1 MAFCVTHSLTLTHAS
16 AACTLLAQIQSG
28 RSNLKLA
35 GVSIGDGA
43 IDPRTQFTGF
53 GKNHTQIE
61 QIEC

>member
-1 MAFCVTHSLTLTHAS
+1 M
-16 AACTLLAQIQSG
+16 LAQIQSG